1 MTADRVN
8 ADQLTGIPARA
19 RRKVWHDTRE
29 LHAARLAGPEA
40 YATRLA
46 ELEILSAAKI
56 GDLLAPGQVLL
67 KLAIGGFG
75 VTLPP
80 PG

>member
-8 ADQLTGIPARA
+8 ADQLTGIPARGAEGLAQPPGAARGQA
-19 RRKVWHDTRE
+19 RRTRGVRE
-29 LHAARLAGPEA
+29 AGRAARS
-40 YATRLA
+40 
-46 ELEILSAAKI
+46 LSAAKI
-56 GDLLAPGQVLL
+56 GDLLAPGLVLL

>member
-8 ADQLTGIPARA
+8 ADQLTGIPARRGRRSGTPPGAARGQA
-19 RRKVWHDTRE
+19 RRTRGVRD
-29 LHAARLAGPEA
+29 AAGRA
-40 YATRLA
+40 
-46 ELEILSAAKI
+46 EILSAAKI